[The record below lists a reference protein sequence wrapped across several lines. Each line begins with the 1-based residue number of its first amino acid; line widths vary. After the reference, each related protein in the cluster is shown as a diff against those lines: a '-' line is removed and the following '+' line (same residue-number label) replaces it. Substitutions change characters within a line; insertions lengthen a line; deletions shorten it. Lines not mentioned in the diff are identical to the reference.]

1 MRFTRSLRDPV
12 KFQRAGNVGIVTL
25 NRPKALNAL
34 NHSIVKMMRPQL
46 KTWEESG
53 IDKVIL
59 KAEGGKAFCAGGD
72 IKDLTLPTYD
82 GDYDSGANFFREE
95 YQLDYQL
102 GTFAKPVIS
111 LIHGVVM
118 GGGVGISCHTP
129 IRVATEKT
137 LFAMPETGI
146 GLFPDV
152 GGGYFLPRI
161 PIPGFGLF
169 LGLTGQ
175 RLKGADCQHGHVST
189 HTISS
194 DKLADIEKFLVD
206 LPENLCADE
215 ISEAIQRFQTQI
227 GEFSLAG
234 QIDNIAKYFEN
245 PTSLVDLVQKLESSS
260 GEWEQKTAKKLR
272 SMSPTSLAITF
283 KQIQDGKNMSFYD
296 VFSMEYRLAYQCL
309 RHEFPEG
316 VRALLVDRDN
326 SPKWNPATIEEIPD
340 SLMQTFFEEKPN
352 AWHPTK
358 PWQ

>member
-1 MRFTRSLRDPV
+1 MRFSRILRDPV
-12 KFQRAGNVGIVTL
+12 KFQRAENVGIVTL

-34 NHSIVKMMRPQL
+34 NHPIVKMMRPQL
-46 KTWEESG
+46 KEWEESG
-53 IDKVIL
+53 IDRVIL

-102 GTFAKPVIS
+102 GTYSKPVIS

-137 LFAMPETGI
+137 LFAMPET
-146 GLFPDV
+146 DV

-161 PIPGFGLF
+161 PIPGLGLF

-194 DKLADIEKFLVD
+194 DKLEQIEKYLISLPQNLVA
-206 LPENLCADE
+206 EE
-215 ISEAIQRFQTQI
+215 ISEAIQKFQVPI
-227 GEFSLAG
+227 GDFSLAS
-234 QIDNIAKYFEN
+234 QLDNIAKYFDD
-245 PTSLVDLVQKLESSS
+245 PKSLLELVQELESSS
-260 GEWEQKTAKKLR
+260 GEWEQKIAKKLR

-283 KQIQDGKNMSFYD
+283 QQIQDGKNMSFYD
-296 VFSMEYRLAYQCL
+296 VFAMEYRLAYQCL

-326 SPKWNPATIEEIPD
+326 NPKWNPATIEEIPD

-358 PWQ
+358 PWQSNQ